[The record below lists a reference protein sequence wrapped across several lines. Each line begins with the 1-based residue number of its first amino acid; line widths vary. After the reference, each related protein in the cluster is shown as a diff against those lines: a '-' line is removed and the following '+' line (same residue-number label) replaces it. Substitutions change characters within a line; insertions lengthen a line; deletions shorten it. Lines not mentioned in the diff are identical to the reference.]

1 MCISDGWKARLLS
14 DAKVTP
20 LRKAQPCPECG
31 RASSRENYP
40 FCSERC
46 RGVDLNRWLS
56 GSYAIPV
63 TEVEDNQDEDF
74 DDRG

>member
-1 MCISDGWKARLLS
+1 MNDGPMNTG
-14 DAKVTP
+14 KVTP
-20 LRKAQPCPECG
+20 LRKAQPCPECS
-31 RASSRENYP
+31 RSSTRDSYP

-46 RGVDLNRWLS
+46 RAVDLNRWLV
-56 GSYAIPV
+56 GGYAIPV

>member
-1 MCISDGWKARLLS
+1 MNDDPIDTG
-14 DAKVTP
+14 KVTP

-31 RASSRENYP
+31 RPSTRGSYP

-46 RGVDLNRWLS
+46 RSIDLNRWLV

-63 TEVEDNQDEDF
+63 SEVEDNQDDDF